1 MCMWK
6 GTQAAYIL
14 SEPVGNTRP
23 VVERIGS
30 LSNHDDSDKNVKTKN
45 RFYEQN
51 KSSARA
57 SRFLVHFFDVCCT
70 PRTRFIQDVDTRL

>member
-30 LSNHDDSDKNVKTKN
+30 LSNHDDSDKNVKKKN

-51 KSSARA
+51 KSFA
-57 SRFLVHFFDVCCT
+57 RFLVHFFDVYCT
-70 PRTRFIQDVDTRL
+70 PTTRFIQDVDIRL

>member
-30 LSNHDDSDKNVKTKN
+30 LSNHDDSDKNVKKK
-45 RFYEQN
+45 
-51 KSSARA
+51 KSV
-57 SRFLVHFFDVCCT
+57 L
-70 PRTRFIQDVDTRL
+70 

>member
-6 GTQAAYIL
+6 GPQAAYIL

-30 LSNHDDSDKNVKTKN
+30 LSNHDDSDKNVKKKIGFMSKTK
-45 RFYEQN
+45 
-51 KSSARA
+51 A
-57 SRFLVHFFDVCCT
+57 LHVHHAF
-70 PRTRFIQDVDTRL
+70 

>member
-30 LSNHDDSDKNVKTKN
+30 LSNHDDSDKNVKKKIGFMSKTKALHA
-45 RFYEQN
+45 F
-51 KSSARA
+51 
-57 SRFLVHFFDVCCT
+57 
-70 PRTRFIQDVDTRL
+70 